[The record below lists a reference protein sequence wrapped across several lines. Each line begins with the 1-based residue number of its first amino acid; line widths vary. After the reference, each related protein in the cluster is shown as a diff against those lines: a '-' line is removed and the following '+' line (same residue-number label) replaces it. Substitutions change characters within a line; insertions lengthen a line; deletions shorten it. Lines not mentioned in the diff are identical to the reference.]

1 MKLSS
6 LMAPQLVFPKA
17 DCKSVDDAIA
27 MAVQV
32 IVDRNSQVL
41 QKNIVTTA
49 IKDRVALG
57 GTILPGGIAIPHARL
72 PGFNDII
79 IAAVIPKTPIPVPDL
94 DPVKIIWV
102 VLLGSGTAGLYIHIL
117 AAIAKIAGDA
127 GFSEK
132 LYRADTGLGFIEILE
147 KSGII
152 VQKDL
157 HISDLMTSPPKTI
170 LHDATVKDLLD
181 KMFSQALHYLPV
193 VDADGMLVGEISVLD
208 VIDAAIPDYA
218 RRISNL
224 RFMDEL
230 QPMEDFLTHEATM
243 LVQELMKKP
252 ASVLELDDS
261 VVDVALK
268 MAKTHKRHFSVCD
281 KGRLV
286 GIVSA
291 MDILSKVLRA

>member
-6 LMAPQLVFPKA
+6 LLAPQFVFPKT
-17 DCKSVDDAIA
+17 DCTTMDGAIT
-27 MAVQV
+27 MAVQAM
-32 IVDRNSQVL
+32 VDRNSQTLKKETVL
-41 QKNIVTTA
+41 SVLKERI
-49 IKDRVALG
+49 ALG

-72 PGFNDII
+72 PGFNDIL
-79 IAAVIPKTPIPVPDL
+79 IAAVIPKTPIPVPDA
-94 DPVKIIWV
+94 DPVKIAWV
-102 VLLGSGTAGLYIHIL
+102 ILLGSGTAGLYIHIL
-117 AAIAKIAGDA
+117 AAIAKIAGDTV
-127 GFSEK
+127 FFPKLLQSE
-132 LYRADTGLGFIEILE
+132 TSLGFIDALE
-147 KSGII
+147 KNGME

-157 HISDLMTSPPKTI
+157 HICDIMSTPPITV
-170 LHDATVKDLLD
+170 LHDANVKELLD
-181 KMFSQALHYLPV
+181 IMFSQELHYLPV
-193 VDADGMLVGEISVLD
+193 VDAEGTLVGEVSVLD

-224 RFMDEL
+224 KFMDEL
-230 QPMEDFLTHEATM
+230 QPMEDFLAHEATM
-243 LVQELMKKP
+243 RVRELMKKP
-252 ASVLELDDS
+252 ASVLELNDS